1 MRVRVFARDS
11 ERETDIGLGR
21 QSPDNSAILLNN
33 LLNSQSEMA
42 RTKHVKYT
50 PKQTVSTPQTNIA
63 YLKKRIL
70 FYYEIQFIA

>member
-1 MRVRVFARDS
+1 MCVHM
-11 ERETDIGLGR
+11 RETDIGLGL

-33 LLNSQSEMA
+33 ILNSQSEMA
-42 RTKHVKYT
+42 RTEHVKYT

-63 YLKKRIL
+63 YLRNL